1 MYPDEGADQDSQSR
15 DEERE
20 RDLLLR
26 TELVV
31 DQSGGVDADE
41 RDECAKVEEFGTLLI
56 SEKEGSGQGNRADD
70 QNVVSRHMMTRM
82 DSAKDSWG
90 QRIVP
95 SHAVHKPGGSK
106 LGCDCRSHI
115 CDHEG
120 CVEQLKQKRTAYARG
135 YMHESRIHHGW
146 RKWLGSRP
154 SELRYIDLDH

>member
-20 RDLLLR
+20 RDFLLR

-41 RDECAKVEEFGTLLI
+41 RDECAKVEKFGTLLI
-56 SEKEGSGQGNRADD
+56 SEKEGSRQSNRADD

-90 QRIVP
+90 
-95 SHAVHKPGGSK
+95 
-106 LGCDCRSHI
+106 
-115 CDHEG
+115 
-120 CVEQLKQKRTAYARG
+120 
-135 YMHESRIHHGW
+135 
-146 RKWLGSRP
+146 
-154 SELRYIDLDH
+154 